1 MATRNITLSL
11 SDDLI
16 RRAKVLAAQR
26 DSSVSALVSELLEQ
40 LAGASADYA
49 QEWAAEERLMR
60 DGVGLRIGERD
71 WTRDELHSR

>member
-26 DSSVSALVSELLEQ
+26 ETSVSALVGELLEQ
-40 LAGASADYA
+40 LVGTTPDYA
-49 QEWAAEERLMR
+49 EEWAAEERLMQE
-60 DGVGLRIGERD
+60 GVGLRVGELT
-71 WTRDELHSR
+71 WTRDELHER